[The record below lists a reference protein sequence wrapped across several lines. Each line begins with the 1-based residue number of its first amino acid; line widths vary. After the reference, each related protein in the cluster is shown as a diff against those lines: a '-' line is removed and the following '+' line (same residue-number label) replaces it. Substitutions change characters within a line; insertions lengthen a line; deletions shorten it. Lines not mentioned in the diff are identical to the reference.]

1 MGGDDLAK
9 NIGRY
14 ILKGGE
20 DADMDVDVD
29 VDTDMDMD
37 IDIDSFGITKFD
49 YRKIFDNNQNL
60 SYREILDK
68 MFENYKC
75 IGLRYGSHSRDHSNE
90 WKELFS
96 LLCNAVYRI

>member
-49 YRKIFDNNQNL
+49 YRNILDNNQNL
-60 SYREILDK
+60 SYRKILDK
-68 MFENYKC
+68 MFEN
-75 IGLRYGSHSRDHSNE
+75 
-90 WKELFS
+90 
-96 LLCNAVYRI
+96 